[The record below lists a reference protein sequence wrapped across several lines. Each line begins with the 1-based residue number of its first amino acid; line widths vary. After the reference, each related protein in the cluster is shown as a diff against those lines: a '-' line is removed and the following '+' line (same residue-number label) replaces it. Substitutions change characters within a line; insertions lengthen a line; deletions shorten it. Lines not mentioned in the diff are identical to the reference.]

1 MFHFDR
7 FSNLRFCKYNYFPP
21 SKQLISE
28 TIFESNDTSDGAT
41 AIQCSPSMLMSST
54 IGSNNSR
61 SEISNDDFNRL
72 LNTIQKAC
80 DENKLNKLPVFD
92 FIKLYEDRIIT
103 LNERVAML
111 NNKLQV
117 MSKEITVEKHTSL
130 RFETTMMKCTELAK
144 SLQRSNE
151 L

>member
-1 MFHFDR
+1 MPTSNTRREVISDDFDR
-7 FSNLRFCKYNYFPP
+7 LFHN
-21 SKQLISE
+21 
-28 TIFESNDTSDGAT
+28 
-41 AIQCSPSMLMSST
+41 
-54 IGSNNSR
+54 
-61 SEISNDDFNRL
+61 
-72 LNTIQKAC
+72 IQKAC

-111 NNKLQV
+111 NNRLHG
-117 MSKEITVEKHTSL
+117 MSKEITVEKHRAL
-130 RFETTMMKCTELAK
+130 RFEMTMMKGTELAK

>member
-1 MFHFDR
+1 
-7 FSNLRFCKYNYFPP
+7 
-21 SKQLISE
+21 
-28 TIFESNDTSDGAT
+28 
-41 AIQCSPSMLMSST
+41 MSSAMAT
-54 IGSNNSR
+54 NNTRREVS
-61 SEISNDDFNRL
+61 SADFNRL
-72 LNTIQKAC
+72 FNNIQKAC

-111 NNKLQV
+111 NNKLQA
-117 MSKEITVEKHTSL
+117 MSKEITVEKHTAL

>member
-1 MFHFDR
+1 MG
-7 FSNLRFCKYNYFPP
+7 
-21 SKQLISE
+21 E
-28 TIFESNDTSDGAT
+28 TIFESNDTSSGET
-41 AIQCSPSMLMSST
+41 TIQCSPTMLMSSAMAT
-54 IGSNNSR
+54 NNTRREVS
-61 SEISNDDFNRL
+61 SADFNRL
-72 LNTIQKAC
+72 FNNIQKAC

-111 NNKLQV
+111 NNKLQA
-117 MSKEITVEKHTSL
+117 MSKEITVEKHTAL